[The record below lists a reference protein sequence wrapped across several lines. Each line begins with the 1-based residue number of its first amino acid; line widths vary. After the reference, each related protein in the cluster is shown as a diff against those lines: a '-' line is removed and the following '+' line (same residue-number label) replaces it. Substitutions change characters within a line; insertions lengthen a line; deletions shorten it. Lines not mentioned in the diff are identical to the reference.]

1 MNKIFNKN
9 IFLISLFLL
18 TSCTY
23 EPIFSNKDYGFQL
36 EEINFVGDRE
46 INRNIKNKL
55 NLINT
60 SNNNLNKKFILLINS
75 EKERRIISKDSK
87 GDPSKFELILKAYL
101 EISDNS
107 KILLKRE
114 IEKNYIYNSE
124 SDKFKLEQNEDI
136 IIQNLS
142 DKISEVIISLIMNL
156 DDS

>member
-18 TSCTY
+18 TSCAY

-36 EEINFVGDRE
+36 EEINFGGDRE

-101 EISDNS
+101 EISDNR